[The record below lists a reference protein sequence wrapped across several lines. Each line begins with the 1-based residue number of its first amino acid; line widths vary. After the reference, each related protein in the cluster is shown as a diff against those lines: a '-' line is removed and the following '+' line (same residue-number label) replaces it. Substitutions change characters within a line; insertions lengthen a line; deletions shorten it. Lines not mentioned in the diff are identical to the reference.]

1 MPERTWLNRVDK
13 PARYTGGEL
22 NICTK
27 DTKGKVRFAL
37 CYPDVYEVGM
47 SHLGSRILYDIL
59 NAHEDIA
66 CERCYAPW
74 GDAEKEMRAAGEALY
89 ALESGDALD
98 QFDIVAFSLMHEM
111 VYTNVLLMLDLAG
124 IPFYA
129 DKRDENAPLIA
140 AGGPC
145 TLNAE
150 PLAPFIDVMML
161 GDGEETVVILSQEV
175 KRAKEEGV
183 SKHELLKRL
192 SAIEGFY
199 VPSFYQVSYHED
211 GTVDR
216 IEAQHG
222 APEKVKKAV
231 VKDLEHAPYPLKP
244 LVPYM
249 SIIHDRVSLEL
260 FRGCTRGCRFC
271 QAGYVYRPVRER
283 TVDTLVGQ
291 AACMIQSTGY
301 EEISL
306 TSLSSGDYAKLP
318 ELIDRLSEQNQGKRV
333 SLSLPSLRIDSFTK
347 EVAEGVSQVR
357 KTGLTFAPEAGTQRL
372 RDIINKGVTE
382 ENLLDSVMDA
392 FESGYSTVKLYFMI
406 GLPGETDDDLRG
418 IVELGKKVVECYYSM
433 PKEKRKLPPHV
444 TISVSPFVPKPFTPF
459 QWEPQPTLEEIQ
471 RKQRVIL
478 EAVKPYKRIKFNTH
492 NAKTSALEGVFARG
506 DRRLAPAVE
515 LAYQRGARFDGWSE
529 CFDYD
534 RWMQAFADTGIDP
547 AFYANRTRDEK
558 EVFPFEHLDP
568 MISRRYLWLEKQ
580 RSVQGITTPD
590 CRKGCQGC
598 GLMKVCGVEQA

>member
-1 MPERTWLNRVDK
+1 
-13 PARYTGGEL
+13 
-22 NICTK
+22 
-27 DTKGKVRFAL
+27 
-37 CYPDVYEVGM
+37 
-47 SHLGSRILYDIL
+47 
-59 NAHEDIA
+59 
-66 CERCYAPW
+66 
-74 GDAEKEMRAAGEALY
+74 
-89 ALESGDALD
+89 
-98 QFDIVAFSLMHEM
+98 MHEM

-129 DKRDENAPLIA
+129 DKRDENAPLI

-306 TSLSSGDYAKLP
+306 TSLSSGDYPKLP
-318 ELIDRLSEQNQGKRV
+318 ELIDRLSEQNKGKRV

-418 IVELGKKVVECYYSM
+418 IVELGKRWLNVIIPC
-433 PKEKRKLPPHV
+433 
-444 TISVSPFVPKPFTPF
+444 
-459 QWEPQPTLEEIQ
+459 Q
-471 RKQRVIL
+471 RKKESCRLTLPSAFLLLYQSRL
-478 EAVKPYKRIKFNTH
+478 PLFNGSLSPRWRRD
-492 NAKTSALEGVFARG
+492 SA
-506 DRRLAPAVE
+506 
-515 LAYQRGARFDGWSE
+515 
-529 CFDYD
+529 
-534 RWMQAFADTGIDP
+534 
-547 AFYANRTRDEK
+547 N
-558 EVFPFEHLDP
+558 
-568 MISRRYLWLEKQ
+568 
-580 RSVQGITTPD
+580 
-590 CRKGCQGC
+590 KG
-598 GLMKVCGVEQA
+598 

>member
-306 TSLSSGDYAKLP
+306 TSLSSGDYPKLP
-318 ELIDRLSEQNQGKRV
+318 ELIDRLSEQNKGKRV
-333 SLSLPSLRIDSFTK
+333 SLSLPSLRIDSFT
-347 EVAEGVSQVR
+347 
-357 KTGLTFAPEAGTQRL
+357 
-372 RDIINKGVTE
+372 
-382 ENLLDSVMDA
+382 
-392 FESGYSTVKLYFMI
+392 
-406 GLPGETDDDLRG
+406 
-418 IVELGKKVVECYYSM
+418 KVVECYYSM

-506 DRRLAPAVE
+506 DRRLAPAVV